1 MTNKI
6 QELTE
11 KIYNEGVVKAK
22 SDAEQIVAE
31 AKNEAAEIV
40 KTAKRQRV
48 EIIEQAKSEA
58 AEMQE
63 KAGAEMQLAARQF
76 VSHLKQQIERLI
88 VAQQIGPS
96 LKESFNDT
104 EWVKNIITELVKN
117 WNPQNT
123 DGPNLQVIIAE
134 TEKSRW
140 FDFLNDRALKML
152 DQGVEIQLDT
162 KMKNGFRI
170 GPKDGSYFIRFSDE
184 DFENYFKGYFKE
196 KTRELLFGSD
206 KNDN

>member
-31 AKNEAAEIV
+31 AKNEAAEII
-40 KTAKRQRV
+40 KTAKRQRA

-58 AEMQE
+58 AEMKN

-96 LKESFNDT
+96 LMESFNDT
-104 EWVKNIITELVKN
+104 EWVKSIITELVKN

-123 DGPNLQVIIAE
+123 DGPDLQVIIPE